1 MAANTQ
7 EWNRLIRSGLGL
19 FHFHHRSNFG
29 ELFEIQHKQV
39 RDGEISAFGRA
50 GASEKDVRNTLADF
64 KPAVTGKSVIERDP
78 AITESLRRAGTFEIF
93 IERGLRQHVGTCP
106 ADTVHFKG
114 W

>member
-1 MAANTQ
+1 ML
-7 EWNRLIRSGLGL
+7 EIRDEQIRNS
-19 FHFHHRSNFG
+19 
-29 ELFEIQHKQV
+29 EIP
-39 RDGEISAFGRA
+39 AFGRA